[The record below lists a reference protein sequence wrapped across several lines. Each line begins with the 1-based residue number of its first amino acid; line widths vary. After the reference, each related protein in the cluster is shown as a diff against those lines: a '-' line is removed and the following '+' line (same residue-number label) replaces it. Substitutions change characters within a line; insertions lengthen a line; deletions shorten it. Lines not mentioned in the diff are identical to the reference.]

1 MTNPL
6 LTKVFTA
13 TGVAVAGYLIVAA
26 AAGGKVEL
34 ANAATDLL
42 LGAADS
48 MGCPEN
54 GQLDIAQAGWSE
66 VRCGGNV
73 TFGDPLTS
81 DANGKA
87 IKAVPV
93 VGQVVRII
101 GFAQADAVAN
111 DIIPFQVAPSVLATP
126 A

>member
-1 MTNPL
+1 LTNPL

-13 TGVAVAGYLIVAA
+13 TGVAIAGYLIVAA

-34 ANAATDLL
+34 ANAANDLL
-42 LGAADS
+42 LGATDS
-48 MGCPEN
+48 MGCPAG

-73 TFGDPLTS
+73 SFGDPLTS

-93 VGQVVRII
+93 VGQMVRVI
-101 GFAQADAVAN
+101 GFAQADAVAD
-111 DIIPFQVAPSVLATP
+111 DIIPYQVAPCVLATP